1 MFHRMVVILESGAES
16 ENAMLLDGLIDGP
29 YVASSSAEMYPS
41 DSKLN
46 FTFMTNLGTDT
57 TF

>member
-1 MFHRMVVILESGAES
+1 MFHRMVVTLESGDEFQ
-16 ENAMLLDGLIDGP
+16 NAMLLDGLIDGP
-29 YVASSSAEMYPS
+29 DVASLSAKMYPS

-46 FTFMTNLGTDT
+46 FTFVTNLGTET